1 MRRRHLAAILRW
13 LISILAL
20 LLAATG
26 FSALTFTRLEHFTGW
41 GWTVVPVV
49 LAAGFI
55 PATLLSRR
63 VHTRLLAAFN
73 VLSGISVGF
82 LSFFVFAAIAC
93 WIVVGAARL
102 SGHAV
107 DGRYVASGIYGTAA
121 LVGLFALVEAYLLRV
136 TRVTVPLENLP
147 LFWRGRTIALATDIH
162 LGNFRG
168 TGFSRRVVSRLMALK
183 PECVLIGG
191 DMFDGSVIDL
201 EKSVAP
207 WASLSAPSGVYFVG
221 GNHDDYGG
229 LEAILG
235 ALRGAGMR
243 VLGNEKVDVHGLQLV
258 GVHDGEI
265 LEPELYR
272 SILERV
278 HLDPGS
284 ASILLAHRP
293 SNLSVPEAAG
303 ISLQLSGHTHQG
315 QFWPWTIFARRV
327 HGKFTYGLNRLGRM
341 LVYTSSGAGTWGPPF
356 RLGTR
361 SEVVLIR
368 LEAA

>member
-13 LISILAL
+13 LTTVLAV
-20 LLAATG
+20 LLAATW
-26 FSALTFTRLEHFTGW
+26 FSAWTFMHLEHLAGPGW
-41 GWTVVPVV
+41 MVVPIV
-49 LAAGFI
+49 LTAGFL

-63 VHTRLLAAFN
+63 VHARLLAAFN
-73 VLSGISVGF
+73 VVSGISVGF
-82 LSFFVFAAIAC
+82 LSFFLFAAIAC

-102 SGHAV
+102 SGHGV
-107 DGRYVASGIYGTAA
+107 DGRAVASAIYGAAA
-121 LVGLFALVEAYLLRV
+121 LVGVFAVVQAQLLRV

-147 LFWRGRTIALATDIH
+147 PFWRGRTIALATDIH

-168 TGFSRRVVSRLMALK
+168 TRFSRRLVSRLMALQ

-201 EKSVAP
+201 EGSVAP

-229 LEAILG
+229 LEVNLS
-235 ALRGAGMR
+235 ALRGVGMR
-243 VLGNEKVDVHGLQLV
+243 VLDNEKVDLHGLQLV
-258 GVHDGEI
+258 GVHDEET
-265 LEPELYR
+265 LDPELYR
-272 SILERV
+272 AILERAR
-278 HLDPGS
+278 LDAGC

-293 SNLSVPEAAG
+293 SNLSVPEGAG
-303 ISLQLSGHTHQG
+303 ISLQLSGHTHLG
-315 QFWPWTIFARRV
+315 QFWPWTIFVRRV
-327 HGKFTYGLNRLGRM
+327 FGKFAYGLNRLGRM